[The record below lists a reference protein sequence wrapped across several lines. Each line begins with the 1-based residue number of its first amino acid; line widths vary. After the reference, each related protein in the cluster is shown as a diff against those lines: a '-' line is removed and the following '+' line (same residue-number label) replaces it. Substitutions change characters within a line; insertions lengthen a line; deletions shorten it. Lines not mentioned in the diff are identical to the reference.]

1 MLKKLSDRLLTSD
14 AIDLD
19 AERRSER
26 ADIERVL
33 ESWNLLSAREKEV
46 ARGVAEG
53 KLNKQIAYDMNI
65 SEKTVIAHRGTLC
78 RKLGIRSAADITRM
92 LLTVEKEEKEAARRQ
107 GA

>member
-1 MLKKLSDRLLTSD
+1 
-14 AIDLD
+14 
-19 AERRSER
+19 
-26 ADIERVL
+26 
-33 ESWNLLSAREKEV
+33 
-46 ARGVAEG
+46 
-53 KLNKQIAYDMNI
+53 MNI